1 MAEMSPELFAELETL
16 EQKHAEHPQGRYF
29 VPLANAYR
37 KAGRVEQAE
46 TLIRDGLR
54 HHPDY
59 LSAHIVLGRCL
70 RDRGA
75 VDEAEET
82 FRRVLDT
89 DSQNLVAL
97 RSLGELAATSGRTG
111 EARHWLERLVSVDP
125 LNDEARELLDRL
137 GEEEA
142 GAAGVEVAAG
152 DGFELPSEAEEG
164 EGEGEG
170 EGDAGPGEP
179 VHAGAT
185 DEEPGHGSLLEE
197 DLTLD
202 AGAGGAH
209 DEEPSPPWGLDTF
222 EPIELEGDEPF
233 AMEADLEVSHEV
245 GHDEPEAST
254 DEAEDLGLITFDGPV
269 GTDDASL
276 SGGTPPGG
284 SEAGFAGEV
293 DRRDAGEDAW
303 DGPLDLDIDLGADDG
318 AGPGALHEPEE
329 TGADEPGDA
338 ELATRTMADLYA
350 RQGFHDRA
358 AEVYRRLLREGGEDP
373 ELRQRLEECEAA
385 TAVAAGGDEDADPF
399 ADSFAEGFIAA
410 DASEEEGEAAATFS
424 DDPEGDDPHELDI
437 DALERAFGEPEEA
450 QVDEPQ
456 AEGEPAAPAADLSAG
471 WGGDA
476 SAAGEPEDRET
487 IGDFLTRLARWS
499 PAEEREESEEQPEE
513 EGQAPVAAAPDV
525 TGGSDPVIDE
535 AIDEAVTEE
544 PVADEPADE
553 IGSDAEPAPWEV
565 TPEPAEAVHEEESDE
580 GLLPWEEPAG
590 EEAAAEGAAPDLE
603 PWEEPIGLD
612 SEAVDASAAGPDGDP
627 GSPPPQEEAA
637 SGEDEADRDGLS
649 FDRYFAEEEPGQAAA
664 SAEEGAGAGDESSD
678 AGADD
683 DDLESFQAWLQSLKT

>member
-1 MAEMSPELFAELETL
+1 
-16 EQKHAEHPQGRYF
+16 
-29 VPLANAYR
+29 
-37 KAGRVEQAE
+37 
-46 TLIRDGLR
+46 
-54 HHPDY
+54 
-59 LSAHIVLGRCL
+59 
-70 RDRGA
+70 
-75 VDEAEET
+75 
-82 FRRVLDT
+82 
-89 DSQNLVAL
+89 
-97 RSLGELAATSGRTG
+97 
-111 EARHWLERLVSVDP
+111 
-125 LNDEARELLDRL
+125 
-137 GEEEA
+137 
-142 GAAGVEVAAG
+142 
-152 DGFELPSEAEEG
+152 
-164 EGEGEG
+164 
-170 EGDAGPGEP
+170 
-179 VHAGAT
+179 
-185 DEEPGHGSLLEE
+185 
-197 DLTLD
+197 
-202 AGAGGAH
+202 
-209 DEEPSPPWGLDTF
+209 
-222 EPIELEGDEPF
+222 
-233 AMEADLEVSHEV
+233 
-245 GHDEPEAST
+245 
-254 DEAEDLGLITFDGPV
+254 
-269 GTDDASL
+269 
-276 SGGTPPGG
+276 
-284 SEAGFAGEV
+284 
-293 DRRDAGEDAW
+293 
-303 DGPLDLDIDLGADDG
+303 
-318 AGPGALHEPEE
+318 
-329 TGADEPGDA
+329 
-338 ELATRTMADLYA
+338 MADLYA

-499 PAEEREESEEQPEE
+499 PAEEREESEAQSD
-513 EGQAPVAAAPDV
+513 EGWQAPAAAAS
-525 TGGSDPVIDE
+525 GISEASDPVI
-535 AIDEAVTEE
+535 EE
-544 PVADEPADE
+544 SVADEPADE

-590 EEAAAEGAAPDLE
+590 EAAAAEGSAPDLE

-612 SEAVDASAAGPDGDP
+612 SEAADASAAGPDGDP
-627 GSPPPQEEAA
+627 GAPPPQEEAA